1 MTNQANAQ
9 QNAQRYALAIHGG
22 AGSIMQTT
30 PDVEAPY
37 HAGLK
42 AAIAAGEA
50 ILAAGGNALDAV
62 TAAVMALED
71 CPLFNAGRGSVYTAD
86 ATHEMDASIMDGRDL
101 RAGAVTCVRSIRNPV
116 QLARAVMERT
126 PHVLLA
132 AEGAERF
139 ARECGIEAMPTEYF
153 AVEGRMQQLLRARAE
168 ASGARLDHDLAS
180 TPQEPIDPNGK
191 FGTVGAV
198 ARDRHGNLAS
208 AVSTG
213 GMTNKRPGR
222 VGDTPVFGA
231 GCYADNRTV
240 AVAATGTGEFFMRAV
255 TAYDL
260 AARMDYADLSLEV
273 AAHQAVFDRLATIG
287 GRGGLIAVDRDGN
300 LALPFNTAGM
310 YRAWVKEN
318 EPVTTRIFG

>member
-1 MTNQANAQ
+1 MSN
-9 QNAQRYALAIHGG
+9 QRYSLAIHGG
-22 AGSIMQTT
+22 AGTIMQTT

-37 HAGLK
+37 HTALK
-42 AAIAAGEA
+42 EAIAAGEA

-62 TAAVMALED
+62 TAAVAELED

-101 RAGAVTCVRSIRNPV
+101 RAGAVTCVHTIRNPV
-116 QLARAVMERT
+116 RLARAVMERT

-139 ARECGIEAMPTEYF
+139 ARECGIDAMPPEYF
-153 AVEGRMQQLLRARAE
+153 AVESRMRQLLRARAE
-168 ASGARLDHDLAS
+168 AAGARLDHDLAS
-180 TPQEPIDPNGK
+180 TPLEPHEPIDPRGK

-198 ARDRHGNLAS
+198 ARDRYGNLAS

-231 GCYADNRTV
+231 GCYADNRTA
-240 AVAATGTGEFFMRAV
+240 AVATTGTGEYFMRAV

-260 AARMDYADLSLEV
+260 AARMDYAGLPLEE
-273 AAHQAVFDRLATIG
+273 AARQAVFDRLAGIG
-287 GRGGLIAVDRDGN
+287 GSGGLIAVDRDGN
-300 LALPFNTAGM
+300 LTLPFNTAGM

-318 EPVTTRIFG
+318 EPVATRIFG